1 MVQQKETIEKESAE
15 AWRTYVKS
23 LENYLDQEEKA
34 IDRAFQLTSTC
45 TDELCETTEEVIDEL
60 TKAIFSVS
68 EPRWITPEDATRIK
82 TLKRKAQDLYARY
95 KDAAN
100 R

>member
-1 MVQQKETIEKESAE
+1 MVQQKETNEKESAE
-15 AWRTYVKS
+15 AWRTYLKS

-34 IDRAFQLTSTC
+34 IDRAFQLNSTC

-68 EPRWITPEDATRIK
+68 EPRWITPEDAKRIK
-82 TLKRKAQDLYARY
+82 TLKRRAQDLYAKY
-95 KDAAN
+95 KNAAN

>member
-1 MVQQKETIEKESAE
+1 MVQQKETNEKESAE
-15 AWRTYVKS
+15 AWRTYLKS

-68 EPRWITPEDATRIK
+68 EPRWITPEDAKRIK
-82 TLKRKAQDLYARY
+82 TLKQRAQDLYAKY
-95 KDAAN
+95 KSAAN